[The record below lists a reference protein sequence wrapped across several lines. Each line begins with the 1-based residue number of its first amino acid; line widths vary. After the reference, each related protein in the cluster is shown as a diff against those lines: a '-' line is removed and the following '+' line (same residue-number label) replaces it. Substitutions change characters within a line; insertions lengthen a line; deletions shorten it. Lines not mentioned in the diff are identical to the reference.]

1 MQIKIKYTPI
11 KEKKAEWWSTKGVP
25 LIGYAKILK
34 HREKNKL
41 SLKSRFKVL
50 KTMKVENVII
60 KFINEAWKT

>member
-1 MQIKIKYTPI
+1 MQIKNKIYTYQR
-11 KEKKAEWWSTKGVP
+11 KKAEWWSTKGVP

-60 KFINEAWKT
+60 KFINEA

>member
-34 HREKNKL
+34 HREKISFL
-41 SLKSRFKVL
+41 
-50 KTMKVENVII
+50 
-60 KFINEAWKT
+60 